1 MTLMNSE
8 AILSPISV
16 QRFSFPC
23 WLAGLANVSGE
34 SIAPKTRNLRMLC
47 NVVAGRLGRRGVPSP
62 NDRAAPPTICT
73 HSKVSD
79 MSFSEA
85 FGSRT
90 VFTNMSGAVLKECEF
105 TSSMGLGDDGPV
117 KRVTIHEVAKF
128 VEMDPICTM
137 HHQCDQIPWNPK
149 CREPYAAGPAADVSK
164 QG

>member
-1 MTLMNSE
+1 MLMNSK

-23 WLAGLANVSGE
+23 WLAGLADVAGE

-47 NVVAGRLGRRGVPSP
+47 NDVAERLGRRGVPSL
-62 NDRAAPPTICT
+62 NDRGAPPTICT
-73 HSKVSD
+73 HSKVSH
-79 MSFSEA
+79 MSLSKA

-90 VFTNMSGAVLKECEF
+90 VFTDMSCAVLKEYEF
-105 TSSMGLGDDGPV
+105 TSSLGLGDDGLV

-137 HHQCDQIPWNPK
+137 HHQCDRIPWNPK
-149 CREPYAAGPAADVSK
+149 CREPYSAGPAADVSK